1 MSNSIAHN
9 SKFKQQIHMNNLNL
23 NGQPFEN
30 LRICYFKVYDQK
42 HEKIF
47 LDATDEQ
54 ILIFLVKIH
63 ETVNIIKIEEV
74 EVLSVTTHIPKKRK
88 LDLDELKNSMSFES
102 KEEIAN
108 KILNIKNKYEEK

>member
-1 MSNSIAHN
+1 
-9 SKFKQQIHMNNLNL
+9 MNHLNL
-23 NGQPFEN
+23 NGEPFEK

-47 LDATDEQ
+47 LDCTDEQ

-74 EVLSVTTHIPKKRK
+74 DVFSVVTHIPKKRK
-88 LDLDELKNSMSFES
+88 LDLDELKNSMTFET
-102 KEEIAN
+102 KESVAN
-108 KILNIKNKYEEK
+108 KILDIKNKYEEKDGTATKL